1 MKRVFLDANVL
12 FSGSNP
18 GSAFAYLVQLI
29 ASEMEAVTSDFAL
42 EEAQRNIHAK
52 RPQWI
57 EPFKT
62 LIHSLSIVPSVTF
75 PLPVDLATKDVP
87 ILCTAIKQNCNFL
100 VTGDKKD
107 FGHLYGQ
114 TIQGV
119 TILWPDAMAKEWQK

>member
-1 MKRVFLDANVL
+1 MRRVFLDANVL

-18 GSAFAYLVQLI
+18 ESALAYLVELI
-29 ASEMEAVTSDFAL
+29 SSKTQAITNEFAV
-42 EEAQRNIHAK
+42 EEARRNIHAK

-57 EPFKT
+57 DSFEA
-62 LIHSLSIVPSVTF
+62 LQHSIKIVSSVTF
-75 PLPVDLATKDVP
+75 SLPVDLPSKDVP
-87 ILCTAIKQNCNFL
+87 ILCTAIKQKCHFL

-119 TILWPDAMAKEWQK
+119 TILWPDAMAEKLSE